1 MGSVPG
7 NQEHRSP
14 PVLAFVDTPRP
25 SNPRRRAVRGPL
37 FALAGAIAL
46 YVALWVVP
54 WRLKP
59 STGQGTLR
67 VYQVRQ
73 DGRLD
78 PVAEGD
84 ALPAGAKLAFS
95 VSSEKEAS
103 VVILALFARRVTLVS
118 PSSGA
123 VGAIERIRPGGATM
137 LDDHP
142 TLKDIP
148 GVVRFLAVFCK
159 SALPPDTVLKAGQ
172 RALAVGKGDPDAV
185 RTLDLGCGEAFAG
198 ARVAPP

>member
-1 MGSVPG
+1 
-7 NQEHRSP
+7 
-14 PVLAFVDTPRP
+14 VLAFVDTPRP

-59 STGQGTLR
+59 STGQGALR

-78 PVAEGD
+78 PVAEGG
-84 ALPAGAKLAFS
+84 ALPAGSTVAFG

-103 VVILALFARRVTLVS
+103 VVILALHPRRVFLVS
-118 PSSGA
+118 PSTPA
-123 VGAIERIRPGGATM
+123 TGAIERVRPGGATV
-137 LDDHP
+137 LADRP
-142 TLKDIP
+142 TVGNFP

-159 SALPPDTVLKAGQ
+159 SALPPETVLKAGQ
-172 RALAVGKGDPDAV
+172 RALSVGKGDPDAV

-198 ARVAPP
+198 ARVTP

>member
-1 MGSVPG
+1 M
-7 NQEHRSP
+7 
-14 PVLAFVDTPRP
+14 LAFVDTPRP
-25 SNPRRRAVRGPL
+25 SNPRRRAARGPL

-78 PVAEGD
+78 PVDEGGT
-84 ALPAGAKLAFS
+84 LPAGAKLAFS

-103 VVILALFARRVTLVS
+103 VVILALHPRQVTLVS
-118 PSSGA
+118 PSTPA
-123 VGAIERIRPGGATM
+123 TGAIERVRPGGATM

-142 TLKDIP
+142 TVANIP

-159 SALPPDTVLKAGQ
+159 SALPPETVVKAGE
-172 RALAVGKGDPDAV
+172 RALAVGRGDPDAV

-198 ARVAPP
+198 ARVTTP

>member
-1 MGSVPG
+1 
-7 NQEHRSP
+7 
-14 PVLAFVDTPRP
+14 VLAFVDTPRP

-46 YVALWVVP
+46 YVALWVIP

-59 STGQGTLR
+59 STGQGALR

-78 PVAEGD
+78 PLAEGGT
-84 ALPAGAKLAFS
+84 LPAGATLAFG

-103 VVILALFARRVTLVS
+103 VVILALYPRRVLLAS
-118 PSSGA
+118 PSTPA
-123 VGAIERIRPGGATM
+123 TGAIERVRPGGATV
-137 LDDHP
+137 LADRP
-142 TLKDIP
+142 TVGKVP

-185 RTLDLGCGEAFAG
+185 QTLDLGCGEAFAG
-198 ARVAPP
+198 ARIAPL